1 MLLHKID
8 NTITEFVREYFSKIN
23 LSRNIQSFSIFVF
36 ENFNEQ
42 NDEIFVNDDI
52 NINFSI
58 LKKCLKF
65 ELHDQNKKRMKN
77 IDKNNQNNV

>member
-8 NTITEFVREYFSKIN
+8 NTITKFVREYFSKIN
-23 LSRNIQSFSIFVF
+23 LSRNIQSFNIFVF
-36 ENFNEQ
+36 KNFNEQ
-42 NDEIFVNDDI
+42 NDKIFVNDNID
-52 NINFSI
+52 INFSI

-65 ELHDQNKKRMKN
+65 ELNDQNEKRMKN

>member
-1 MLLHKID
+1 MLLHKVDI
-8 NTITEFVREYFSKIN
+8 TITKFVRFFFSETN
-23 LSRNIQSFSIFVF
+23 LSRNIQNFNIFVF
-36 ENFNEQ
+36 ENFNKQ

-52 NINFSI
+52 DINISI

-65 ELHDQNKKRMKN
+65 ELNDQNEKRIKN